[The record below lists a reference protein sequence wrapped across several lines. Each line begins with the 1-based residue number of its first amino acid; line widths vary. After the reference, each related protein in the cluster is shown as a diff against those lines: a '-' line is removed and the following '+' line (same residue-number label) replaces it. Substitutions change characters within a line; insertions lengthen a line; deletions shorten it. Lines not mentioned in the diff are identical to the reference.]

1 MICNDWLHNAHV
13 TTPAVDR
20 FVSSGRVYKKNR
32 NVTKFS
38 STFLISKP
46 PLETIVSILGLCRDK
61 HSNAMMVTTVFKCA
75 AALFCIIEML
85 SHDKTLP
92 SSGATKKCEI
102 MKFNPFESFICGDM
116 KMCGCSLAWYA
127 HGTGEINTFCAQRPT
142 LCCALH

>member
-1 MICNDWLHNAHV
+1 MIDCTMHMSLPQQWI
-13 TTPAVDR
+13 
-20 FVSSGRVYKKNR
+20 VSSGRVYQKKDR
-32 NVTKFS
+32 NVTRFS
-38 STFLISKP
+38 STFLISEP
-46 PLETIVSILGLCRDK
+46 PLETIVSFLGLCRHK

-127 HGTGEINTFCAQRPT
+127 HGTGEINTFCTQQSNNNAQ
-142 LCCALH
+142 LCALH